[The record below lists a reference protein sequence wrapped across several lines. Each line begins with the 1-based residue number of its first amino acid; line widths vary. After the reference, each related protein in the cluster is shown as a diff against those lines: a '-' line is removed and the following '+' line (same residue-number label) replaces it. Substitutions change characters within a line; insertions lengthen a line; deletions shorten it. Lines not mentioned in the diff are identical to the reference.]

1 MQIPVWLK
9 PSLLGAVVGAGAI
22 TFIGFSWGG
31 WVSGN
36 NANAMAENRSEE
48 AVTLALTPICLF
60 QSSEDPNIETVISS
74 MKAARAYQRSE
85 FIMEAG
91 WATMPGQD
99 EPNAQIARA
108 CVKEFAS
115 RF

>member
-9 PSLLGAVVGAGAI
+9 PSLLGAVVGAVAI

-36 NANAMAENRSEE
+36 SADEMAEDRSEE
-48 AVTLALTPICLF
+48 AVTLALTPICVY

-74 MKAARAYQRSE
+74 MKAARSYQRSE

-91 WATMPGQD
+91 WATMPGED

-108 CVKEFAS
+108 CVNEFAS